1 MHFPQIYQTVI
12 ATAPHDNLLRM
23 TQEVVHGNIRG
34 GHAELT
40 GHSLYTALRT
50 ARVVAAGHEASVA

>member
-1 MHFPQIYQTVI
+1 MHFPRIYQTVI

-50 ARVVAAGHEASVA
+50 ARVVAAGHEAFVA